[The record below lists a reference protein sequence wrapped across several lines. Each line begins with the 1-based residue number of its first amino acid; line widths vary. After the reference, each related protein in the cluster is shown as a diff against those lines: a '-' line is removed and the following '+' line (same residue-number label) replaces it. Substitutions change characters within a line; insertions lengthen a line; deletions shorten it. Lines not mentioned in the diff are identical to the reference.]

1 VLAGVALALQA
12 APSGAWK
19 AAAFT
24 LGLLAMILSLPIVE
38 RMQTGVSSRLIAASN
53 S

>member
-1 VLAGVALALQA
+1 
-12 APSGAWK
+12 
-19 AAAFT
+19 
-24 LGLLAMILSLPIVE
+24 MILSLPIVE